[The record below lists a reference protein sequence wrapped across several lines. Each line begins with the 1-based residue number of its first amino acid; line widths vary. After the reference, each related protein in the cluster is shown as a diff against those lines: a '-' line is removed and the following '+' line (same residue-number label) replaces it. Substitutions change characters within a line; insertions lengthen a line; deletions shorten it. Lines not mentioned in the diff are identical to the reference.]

1 MPQSSLSPSH
11 ASPPRER
18 LTPEALSPDDLTFHD
33 PVALLEEFRR
43 ARSTPIEVGP
53 GHGAAREA
61 RAERERRQ
69 AVRDREQ
76 QALLARLEARRSGG
90 DPGCSGRPRAVVV
103 HRAAWLR
110 ESLCQALMRSGVVVV
125 EMHEDG
131 AAGLGAV
138 VAEQPDLVVVQQQ
151 LPWRDGLDVVR
162 EVRRY
167 APDARVAV
175 HLDQPDAEE
184 RARDAGAHVVF
195 RRSTRPADMVP
206 ELLALAPA

>member
-1 MPQSSLSPSH
+1 MHESSL
-11 ASPPRER
+11 
-18 LTPEALSPDDLTFHD
+18 TPHD
-33 PVALLEEFRR
+33 RPALLEEFRR
-43 ARSTPIEVGP
+43 ARSAPIEVGP

-61 RAERERRQ
+61 RAERERRE

-76 QALLARLEARRSGG
+76 QALQARLEARRREHSAAL
-90 DPGCSGRPRAVVV
+90 PERPRAVLV

-110 ESLCQALMRSGVVVV
+110 ESLCQSLLRAGVEVV

-138 VAEQPDLVVVQQQ
+138 VAEQPHLVFVQQQ

-175 HLDQPDAEE
+175 HLDQPDAEAQ
-184 RARDAGAHVVF
+184 AREAGAHVVF

-206 ELLALAPA
+206 ELVALAPV

>member
-1 MPQSSLSPSH
+1 MHESSL
-11 ASPPRER
+11 
-18 LTPEALSPDDLTFHD
+18 TPHD
-33 PVALLEEFRR
+33 RPALLEEFRR
-43 ARSTPIEVGP
+43 ARSAPIEVGP

-69 AVRDREQ
+69 AVREREQ
-76 QALLARLEARRSGG
+76 QALQARLEARRRADGPP
-90 DPGCSGRPRAVVV
+90 DRPRAVLM

-110 ESLCQALMRSGVVVV
+110 ESLCQSLMRAGVEVV

-138 VAEQPDLVVVQQQ
+138 VAEQPQLVFVQQQ

-167 APDARVAV
+167 APDARIAV

-184 RARDAGAHVVF
+184 QAREAGAHVVF
-195 RRSTRPADMVP
+195 RRSIRPADMVP
-206 ELLALAPA
+206 ELVALAPV